1 MELVRAHYVT
11 VCKIS
16 ITISIQFSDKP
27 KKRTNHILT
36 IGAIF
41 NIWQS
46 ELSSHTFL
54 WFFIIFNVVMLMMVL
69 IMVAMV
75 RNYISNN

>member
-1 MELVRAHYVT
+1 M
-11 VCKIS
+11 
-16 ITISIQFSDKP
+16 
-27 KKRTNHILT
+27 NHILT

-75 RNYISNN
+75 RNYISNY